1 MSEILASVLSSGVVA
16 AVITKLS
23 NDHDRKKNHLIEEA
37 KERRN
42 ELRNVSR
49 KLGNVEKYDKD
60 TQYILRDLK
69 LCLNAY
75 GNYSS
80 NGDKNDLLRDAH
92 IWQEMEM
99 LEKECEGQIDKD
111 RQKLCF
117 EKHKEK
123 LLQYIGYLIEY
134 QTEMIKKEA
143 TTSYCNVLLI
153 VSLFLP
159 LVFAFWGAWD
169 KKIDIDLRDILYL
182 TESLVM
188 TYFILQFPV
197 FMEKICIPISNFL
210 CMCCWLIG
218 VVFYAAVFCVV
229 CYQND
234 LLLSD
239 FEGGISIAIIFL
251 YAMVIFIYVS
261 KTRIEYLYKKAVA
274 RIMGYDILWI
284 MCPN

>member
-1 MSEILASVLSSGVVA
+1 MDNILAIVLSS
-16 AVITKLS
+16 AVLTTIITKIF
-23 NDHDRKKNHLIEEA
+23 NDHDRKKDYLIEEA

-99 LEKECEGQIDKD
+99 LEKECKEQIDTD

-123 LLQYIGYLIEY
+123 LLQYMVASVEGDRVFLGERGYMSYVNLDPEGKCIGY
-134 QTEMIKKEA
+134 M
-143 TTSYCNVLLI
+143 
-153 VSLFLP
+153 
-159 LVFAFWGAWD
+159 
-169 KKIDIDLRDILYL
+169 DILLSHNKKFRFKNETDEIKYEIEVCKKYGKML
-182 TESLVM
+182 E
-188 TYFILQFPV
+188 I
-197 FMEKICIPISNFL
+197 IS
-210 CMCCWLIG
+210 
-218 VVFYAAVFCVV
+218 
-229 CYQND
+229 
-234 LLLSD
+234 
-239 FEGGISIAIIFL
+239 
-251 YAMVIFIYVS
+251 
-261 KTRIEYLYKKAVA
+261 
-274 RIMGYDILWI
+274 
-284 MCPN
+284 

>member
-23 NDHDRKKNHLIEEA
+23 NDHDRKKNYLIEEA

-99 LEKECEGQIDKD
+99 LEKECEEQIDKD
-111 RQKLCF
+111 RQ
-117 EKHKEK
+117 
-123 LLQYIGYLIEY
+123 
-134 QTEMIKKEA
+134 T
-143 TTSYCNVLLI
+143 
-153 VSLFLP
+153 
-159 LVFAFWGAWD
+159 
-169 KKIDIDLRDILYL
+169 
-182 TESLVM
+182 
-188 TYFILQFPV
+188 
-197 FMEKICIPISNFL
+197 
-210 CMCCWLIG
+210 
-218 VVFYAAVFCVV
+218 
-229 CYQND
+229 
-234 LLLSD
+234 
-239 FEGGISIAIIFL
+239 
-251 YAMVIFIYVS
+251 
-261 KTRIEYLYKKAVA
+261 
-274 RIMGYDILWI
+274 
-284 MCPN
+284 

>member
-1 MSEILASVLSSGVVA
+1 MDNILAIVLSS
-16 AVITKLS
+16 AVLTTIITKIF
-23 NDHDRKKNHLIEEA
+23 NDHDRKKDYLIEEA

-99 LEKECEGQIDKD
+99 LEKECKEQIDTD

-123 LLQYIGYLIEY
+123 
-134 QTEMIKKEA
+134 
-143 TTSYCNVLLI
+143 
-153 VSLFLP
+153 
-159 LVFAFWGAWD
+159 
-169 KKIDIDLRDILYL
+169 
-182 TESLVM
+182 
-188 TYFILQFPV
+188 
-197 FMEKICIPISNFL
+197 
-210 CMCCWLIG
+210 
-218 VVFYAAVFCVV
+218 
-229 CYQND
+229 
-234 LLLSD
+234 
-239 FEGGISIAIIFL
+239 
-251 YAMVIFIYVS
+251 
-261 KTRIEYLYKKAVA
+261 
-274 RIMGYDILWI
+274 
-284 MCPN
+284 